1 MEEKGILEVRMMGD
15 FSVAWDGNN
24 ICSNPKTPDS
34 QITRL
39 LQVLIYNRNEGV
51 ERSKLQSL
59 IFDDSNSDD
68 TGHLLRSVIY
78 NAQKK
83 LEQSDLPHAR
93 YIEFRDGRYYWTDDI
108 PVRIDTEI
116 FEHLCIEAELE
127 RDPDEKLDKLLKA
140 TYAYKGDFLPD
151 QTGLSWVAGEERRL
165 KHIFRLN
172 TEEVAEILR
181 ENRDY
186 AGMEILGNYAVSVCP
201 LDDWETLLIEA
212 YIFTGRLSA
221 AQTLYEKTAERY
233 QKELGIRPVPE
244 QVNRIEHL
252 FEQADRTH
260 YNLEDIES
268 DLREEAADGRGMY
281 CAYPI
286 FRGIY
291 RALMR
296 SLPAQSMPSWL
307 VLCTLKV
314 EKGKTGSVRIYLSD
328 AIAEHMKTAICE
340 STESCDI
347 VCRFGREQYLILL
360 RNRTDSDCEAI
371 KRRIKEKF
379 EEGGKKSTSVTFSMR
394 KIEGHDSDSEGGAL

>member
-1 MEEKGILEVRMMGD
+1 MMGD

-39 LQVLIYNRNEGV
+39 LQVLIYNRKEGV

-83 LEQSDLPHAR
+83 LEQSGLPHAR

-108 PVRIDTEI
+108 PVRIDAET

-172 TEEVAEILR
+172 TEEAAEILR

-186 AGMEILGNYAVSVCP
+186 AEMEKLGNYAVSVCL

-244 QVNRIEHL
+244 QANRIEHL

-260 YNLEDIES
+260 YNLEDIER
-268 DLREEAADGRGMY
+268 DLSEEAADGRGMY

-291 RALMR
+291 RALIR

-314 EKGKTGSVRIYLSD
+314 EKGKAGSVRIDLSD

>member
-1 MEEKGILEVRMMGD
+1 MEEKGILEVKMMGD
-15 FSVAWDGNN
+15 FSVAWYGNN

-39 LQVLIYNRNEGV
+39 LQVLIYNRKEGV

-78 NAQKK
+78 NTQKK
-83 LEQSDLPHAR
+83 LEQSGLPHAR

-108 PVRIDTEI
+108 PVRIDAEA

-172 TEEVAEILR
+172 TEEAAEILR

-186 AGMEILGNYAVSVCP
+186 AGMEKLGNYAVSVCP

-244 QVNRIEHL
+244 QANRIEHL

-260 YNLEDIES
+260 YNLEDIER

-314 EKGKTGSVRIYLSD
+314 ETGKTRFVRADQSD
-328 AIAEHMKTAICE
+328 AVAEHMKTAICE

-379 EEGGKKSTSVTFSMR
+379 EEDGKKSTSVTFSMR
-394 KIEGHDSDSEGGAL
+394 KIEGHESDSEGGAL

>member
-39 LQVLIYNRNEGV
+39 LQVLIYNRKDGV

-83 LEQSDLPHAR
+83 LEQSGLPHAR

-108 PVRIDTEI
+108 PVRIDAET

-127 RDPDEKLDKLLKA
+127 RDPEEKLDKLLKA

-165 KHIFRLN
+165 KHLFRLN
-172 TEEVAEILR
+172 TEEAVEILR

-186 AGMEILGNYAVSVCP
+186 AGMEKIGNYAVNVCP
-201 LDDWETLLIEA
+201 LDDWETLLVEA

-221 AQTLYEKTAERY
+221 AQTFYEKTAERY

-244 QVNRIEHL
+244 QANRMEYL

-268 DLREEAADGRGMY
+268 DLREEATDGRGMY

-296 SLPAQSMPSWL
+296 SLPAQIMPSWL
-307 VLCTLKV
+307 VLCTLKA
-314 EKGKTGSVRIYLSD
+314 GKRKPGSVRIDLSD

-340 STESCDI
+340 ATDACDI

-371 KRRIKEKF
+371 KRRIKQNF
-379 EEGGKKSTSVTFSMR
+379 EEGDRKSTSVTFSIQ
-394 KIEGHDSDSEGGAL
+394 KLEGHDNDSEGGAL